1 MRLISYGQTN
11 MLKLDL
17 NKRHAV
23 KLPASEFPDRADVYV
38 CDECGRDITKHFQP
52 GRAHVWSPMGVERYS
67 CLCGQKYL
75 TGATEWDHFRDSER
89 KKRIVQTLGVG
100 ISLSILLSVVALLFY
115 LPLHLILGL
124 PSVVL
129 TTALVIAALPFLWM
143 QIMFWPGVIKSVWRT
158 RVATSLQKT
167 GTK

>member
-1 MRLISYGQTN
+1 MP
-11 MLKLDL
+11 KLDL
-17 NKRHAV
+17 NKRT
-23 KLPASEFPDRADVYV
+23 LPASAFPGRADVYV
-38 CDECGRDITKHFQP
+38 CDECGRDITKHFRP
-52 GRAHVWSPMGVERYS
+52 GRAHVWRPMGVERYA
-67 CLCGQKYL
+67 CLCRRRYL
-75 TGATEWDHFRDSER
+75 TGATEWDHFRGGER

-100 ISLSILLSVVALLFY
+100 IFLSVLLSILSLLFY

-143 QIMFWPGVIKSVWRT
+143 QIAFWPGVIKSVWRT
-158 RVATSLQKT
+158 RVATSLHKA